1 MNVRE
6 KIQQARL
13 EIQSLNLKKS
23 GRNSFAGFEYYE
35 LKDFLPEVN
44 KVFPSL
50 KLYDSFSITD
60 CEACLKVYDLEATD
74 SSGKDEVEA
83 FSININEVRAH
94 LFNLSAKGNVLQ
106 NIGCM
111 NTYLKRY
118 LYLNMLNLVEDEEV
132 DATAERASSSRDR
145 NTKQTC
151 LEKPVKT
158 GYVNTTASSDNGSR
172 CYVSQQKASD
182 ASVADNPKVESYIS
196 KAESIHSPAEMNNF
210 IANLKDERLASIEKR
225 AIWNPIAETAK
236 LQGWQLVNGAYV

>member
-1 MNVRE
+1 MFGGGGEMNIRE

-13 EIQSLNLKKS
+13 EIQGLNLKKS
-23 GRNSFAGFEYYE
+23 GRNAFAGFEYYE

-44 KVFPSL
+44 KVFHAL

-60 CEACLKVYDLEATD
+60 CEACLKVFDLE
-74 SSGKDEVEA
+74 SENEVEA

-94 LFNLSAKGNVLQ
+94 LFNLSAKGNALQ

-118 LYLNMLNLVEDEEV
+118 LYLNMLNLVEGDEV
-132 DATAERASSSRDR
+132 DTAAERVSVSRDR
-145 NTKQTC
+145 NTKQIR

-158 GYVNTTASSDNGSR
+158 GDKVFAN
-172 CYVSQQKASD
+172 
-182 ASVADNPKVESYIS
+182 NPKVESYIS
-196 KAESIHSPAEMNNF
+196 KAESIHSPDEMNSF
-210 IANLKDERLASIEKR
+210 IDSLKDEKLASTEKR